1 MTYEPLTKEAVR
13 SVIEG
18 KSIADRV
25 PIFIHFW
32 VHPQSFGEREQKVR
46 SLLARYPED
55 ALLIPFRMPQVFE
68 VNEPEDANGYS
79 WVPYQDPY
87 EGKTVPRDQRIAV
100 SDWLELDEILDK
112 FPDFNDPRLFLQ
124 EYPEDGRYRLGQ
136 WFFCL
141 FERHWSL
148 RGMTN
153 ALTDYYDH
161 PGEVHRLFQA
171 LTDFYIGAIERAHE
185 EQRTDGIWTSDD
197 LGTQTGPFFSIQIFR
212 EFFLPYYKK
221 IFDRIRELGMHSW
234 MHACGNIE
242 PFIPDWIDAGL
253 DVLHPI
259 QKHTMSEPD
268 IARRYGSC
276 LTIFSGIDVQQVI
289 PWGTPEEVKSEVRY
303 LINTFWRPGEG
314 RCMLTAGNG
323 INEDCPLE
331 SLEAFFEEAL
341 GYGERTVKA

>member
-1 MTYEPLTKEAVR
+1 MIYEPLKKEEVR

-18 KSIADRV
+18 KSIAGRV

-32 VHPQSFGEREQKVR
+32 VHPHAFGEREQEVR

-55 ALLIPFRMPQVFE
+55 VLHIPFRMPNIFE
-68 VNEPEDANGYS
+68 VEEPEEERGYC
-79 WVPYQDPY
+79 WIPYMDPFK
-87 EGKTVPRDQRIAV
+87 GKTVPHDERIV
-100 SDWLELDEILDK
+100 ITDWGELDEILEK
-112 FPDFNDPRLFLQ
+112 FPDFNYPGLFADQ
-124 EYPEDGRYRLGQ
+124 YPENGRYRLGR

-161 PGEVHRLFQA
+161 PREVHRLFQA
-171 LTDFYIGAIERAHE
+171 LTGFYIGAIERARE
-185 EQRTDGIWTSDD
+185 EQHADGIWTSDD
-197 LGTQTGPFFSIQIFR
+197 LGTQTGPFFSTSIFR

-221 IFDRIRELGMHSW
+221 IFTRIRELGMHSW
-234 MHACGNIE
+234 MHACGNVE
-242 PFIPDWIDAGL
+242 PFIPDWLDAGL

-268 IARRYGSC
+268 IAGRFGDR
-276 LTIFSGIDVQQVI
+276 LTIFSGIDVQQII
-289 PWGTPEEVKSEVRY
+289 PWGTPEEVKAEVRY
-303 LINTFWRPGEG
+303 LIDTFWRPGEG
-314 RCMLTAGNG
+314 KCMLTAGNG
-323 INEDCPLE
+323 INQDCSLD

-341 GYGERTVKA
+341 RYGTEITA